1 MRTLRFSAAVGAAI
15 VLAVVIPALAQT
27 PADEPAETGDPAAI
41 EIQAETLD
49 VDNAARVAEFIGSVT
64 ATQGETVIT
73 ADRLRIHYRDGET
86 PGGAAGA
93 EGNIDRVTAEGTVT
107 IRFDD
112 KVAESE
118 TATYKMAERVLTL
131 TGTPAR
137 VTSGRDAI
145 TGSRIIVERET
156 GRIRVESQGEGPVKA
171 VVYPGRTGLQ

>member
-1 MRTLRFSAAVGAAI
+1 MRTFRFSAAVLAAFAI
-15 VLAVVIPALAQT
+15 AFITPALAQT
-27 PADEPAETGDPAAI
+27 PADEPGDPSAI
-41 EIQAETLD
+41 EIQAEALE

-73 ADRLRIHYRDGET
+73 ADRLRIHYQEGGT
-86 PGGAAGA
+86 PAGTDGA
-93 EGNIDRVTAEGTVT
+93 EGNIDRVTAEGSVT

-112 KVAESE
+112 KVAESN

-171 VVYPGRTGLQ
+171 VVYPGQTGLQ